1 LRQSAVSDDAETAVK
16 LTPDLI
22 YEAALDDDLFGELPS
37 IVATALEARSCVL
50 HWRDQNGAAEIST
63 HSGYFPNEQMTNYAS
78 NFVGH
83 DLWTEAGMRQGFV
96 NRAWRTTDLVP
107 TKDYERSIFYNEWI
121 RSMGDDTF
129 FCCGSVMQTAHG
141 DGIIGLHRGKGQPDF
156 SDRVLDDLNRNV
168 GHLRRLFAIRGKIA
182 MLTKRNDLLSA
193 MFGSDREATFA
204 VGSGGR
210 ILLANHAAE
219 AMFRSGRFLRCRSG
233 QLRAVSDASRRG
245 LEAALA
251 AALQEPERQASTCL
265 LRSDDGAVLIA
276 SLMPLPSSFSQPA
289 VLVTVDDE
297 RGRMPPQVIST
308 HLQDAFGLSPAE
320 ADVAIRLAD
329 GATIREI
336 SDQRRSALG
345 TVRIQVK
352 AVLSKMGAR
361 RQGEVVRTVGM
372 LIHGRAAGGSTRE
385 AGDR

>member
-1 LRQSAVSDDAETAVK
+1 LRQSAVSDDAGAAVK

-22 YEAALDDDLFGELPS
+22 YEAALDDDLFAELPS

-50 HWRDQNGAAEIST
+50 HWRDQDGAAEIST
-63 HSGYFPNEQMTNYAS
+63 HSGYFSNEQMTNYAC

-121 RSMGDDTF
+121 RAMGDDTL
-129 FCCGSVMQTAHG
+129 FCCGSVMRTPHG
-141 DGIIGLHRGKGQPDF
+141 DGIIGLHRGKGQSDF
-156 SDRVLDDLNRNV
+156 SDRLLHDLNRNV
-168 GHLRRLFAIRGKIA
+168 EHLRRLFAIRGKIA

-193 MFGSDREATFA
+193 MLGSDREATFA

-210 ILLANHAAE
+210 ILLANHAAD
-219 AMFRSGRFLRCRSG
+219 AMFLSGRFLRCRSG
-233 QLRAVSDASRRG
+233 QVRAVSDASRRAF
-245 LEAALA
+245 EAALA
-251 AALQEPERQASTCL
+251 AAVQEPERQASSCL

-276 SLMPLPSSFSQPA
+276 SLTPLPSSFSQPA

-297 RGRMPPQVIST
+297 RSRMPPQVIST

-320 ADVAIRLAD
+320 ADIAIRLTD

-336 SDQRRSALG
+336 SDRRGSTLG

-361 RQGEVVRTVGM
+361 RQGDVVRTVGR
-372 LIHGRAAGGSTRE
+372 LSHGRAAGGSMPETD
-385 AGDR
+385 DR